1 MAAAHVLVS
10 LDHCKA
16 AHESVSFLLEIL
28 VSSYYQKK
36 KKKVPT
42 VAIGSAKSP
51 LKGPF
56 GPFLSAPF
64 TFMTFLTPL
73 KLFLQDFPITI
84 LTY

>member
-36 KKKVPT
+36 KKVPT

-51 LKGPF
+51 LK